1 MRRRNCRVEIYFTPD
16 ELEILTQKVRKAGL
30 SREQFCRCVLSGAE
44 VKEAPSAE
52 VLSLI
57 REMRRV
63 GYNIEQLL
71 RVANARGLLDVPQLR
86 KALEQNRE
94 VEKLIID
101 SYTTKVD

>member
-1 MRRRNCRVEIYFTPD
+1 MRKRNCRVEIYFTKN
-16 ELEILTQKVRKAGL
+16 ELETLTEKVRKAGL
-30 SREQFCRCVLSGAE
+30 SREQFCRCVLDGAE
-44 VKEAPSAE
+44 VKEAPSAD
-52 VLSLI
+52 VPILI

-71 RVANARGLLDVPQLR
+71 RIANTRGLLDALQLR

>member
-1 MRRRNCRVEIYFTPD
+1 MRKRNCRVEIYFTKN
-16 ELEILTQKVRKAGL
+16 ELEALTEKVRKAGL
-30 SREQFCRCVLSGAE
+30 SREQFCRCVLDGTE
-44 VKEAPSAE
+44 VKEAPSAD
-52 VLSLI
+52 VPILI

-71 RVANARGLLDVPQLR
+71 RIANTRGLLDVPQLR

>member
-1 MRRRNCRVEIYFTPD
+1 MRKRNCRVEIYFTKN
-16 ELEILTQKVRKAGL
+16 ELETLTEKVRKAGL
-30 SREQFCRCVLSGAE
+30 SREQFCRCVLDGAE
-44 VKEAPSAE
+44 VKEAPSAD
-52 VLSLI
+52 VPILI

-71 RVANARGLLDVPQLR
+71 RIANTRGLLDVPQLR

>member
-1 MRRRNCRVEIYFTPD
+1 MRKRNCRVEIYFTKN
-16 ELEILTQKVRKAGL
+16 ELEILTEKVRKAGL
-30 SREQFCRCVLSGAE
+30 SREQFCRCVLDGAE
-44 VKEAPSAE
+44 VKEAPSAD
-52 VLSLI
+52 VPILI

-71 RVANARGLLDVPQLR
+71 RIANTRGLLDVLQLR

>member
-1 MRRRNCRVEIYFTPD
+1 M
-16 ELEILTQKVRKAGL
+16 
-30 SREQFCRCVLSGAE
+30 
-44 VKEAPSAE
+44 KEAPSAD
-52 VLSLI
+52 VPILI

-71 RVANARGLLDVPQLR
+71 RIANTRGLLDVPQLR

>member
-1 MRRRNCRVEIYFTPD
+1 MRKRNCRVEIYFTQN
-16 ELEILTQKVRKAGL
+16 ELETLTEKVRKAGL
-30 SREQFCRCVLSGAE
+30 SRGQFCRCVLDGAE
-44 VKEAPSAE
+44 VKEAPSAD
-52 VLSLI
+52 VPILI

-71 RVANARGLLDVPQLR
+71 RIANTRGLLDVPQLR

>member
-1 MRRRNCRVEIYFTPD
+1 MRKRNCRVEIYFTKN
-16 ELEILTQKVRKAGL
+16 ELETLTEKVRKAGL
-30 SREQFCRCVLSGAE
+30 SRKQFCRCVLDGAE
-44 VKEAPSAE
+44 VKEAPSAD
-52 VLSLI
+52 VPILI

-71 RVANARGLLDVPQLR
+71 RFANTRGLLDVPQLR

>member
-1 MRRRNCRVEIYFTPD
+1 MRKRNCRVEIYFTQN
-16 ELEILTQKVRKAGL
+16 ELETLTEKVRKAGL
-30 SREQFCRCVLSGAE
+30 SREQFCRCVLDGAE
-44 VKEAPSAE
+44 VKEAPSAD
-52 VLSLI
+52 VPILI

-71 RVANARGLLDVPQLR
+71 RIANTRGLLDVPQLR